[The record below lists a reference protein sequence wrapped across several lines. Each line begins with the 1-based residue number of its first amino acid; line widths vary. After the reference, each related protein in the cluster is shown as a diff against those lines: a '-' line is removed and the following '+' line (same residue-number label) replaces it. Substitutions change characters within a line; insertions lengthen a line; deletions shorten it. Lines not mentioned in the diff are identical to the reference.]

1 MEKLR
6 ELRYLCQEEKEKSR
20 ALYEEMFPED
30 EEAFVDAYY
39 RIKAAANRILV
50 LEEQKEML
58 SMLHL
63 NPYRFWLRG
72 SLVDSSYIVAVATRP
87 QYRHKG
93 CMRRLL
99 TKALKDL
106 YQEKQP
112 FAFLMPAKEAI
123 YTPFGFRRMEN
134 RDDEALG
141 RIPLEE
147 LKRDYDLFVWKDE
160 IYESQQI
167 PDQEWETTPMMVRIV
182 NLRAL
187 LSHIGT
193 EEKEG
198 AFLRIQVE
206 DELLPE
212 NAGAY
217 DWILGREGSRLE
229 PSKEPVQGTAKTD
242 EPRLTAPVAEL
253 GSFLF
258 GVKNASE
265 AFPHCSMSIL
275 QKLEK
280 VQVIKK
286 IFINETV

>member
-1 MEKLR
+1 MEKIR
-6 ELRYLCQEEKEKSR
+6 ELRYLGQEEKGRSR
-20 ALYEEMFPED
+20 ALYEEMFFED

-39 RIKAAANRILV
+39 RIKAASNKILV
-50 LEEQKEML
+50 LEEGKQLL

-72 SLVDSSYIVAVATRP
+72 RLVDSSYLVAVATRP
-87 QYRHKG
+87 QYRHQG

-99 TKALKDL
+99 TKALGDL

-112 FAFLMPAKEAI
+112 FVFLMPAKEAI

-141 RIPLEE
+141 RAPAEE
-147 LKRDYDLFVWKDE
+147 LEKDYDLFIWKDKAYRE
-160 IYESQQI
+160 RQI
-167 PDQEWETTPMMVRIV
+167 PAKEWEATPMMVRIV

-193 EEKEG
+193 KEE
-198 AFLRIQVE
+198 AQVCLRIQIE
-206 DELLPE
+206 DDLLSE
-212 NAGAY
+212 NAGDY
-217 DWILGREGSRLE
+217 HWILDREGSRLE
-229 PSKEPVQGTAKTD
+229 AAETD
-242 EPRLTAPVAEL
+242 EPGLTASIADL

-258 GVKNASE
+258 GAKGASE
-265 AFPHCSMSIL
+265 IFPHCPVSVL
-275 QKLEK
+275 QKLKK
-280 VQVIKK
+280 VQVIQK

>member
-1 MEKLR
+1 MEKGRQPRCLG
-6 ELRYLCQEEKEKSR
+6 QEEKEKSR
-20 ALYEEMFPED
+20 TLYEEMFPED
-30 EEAFVDAYY
+30 GKAFVDAYY

-50 LEEQKEML
+50 LERQKQIL

-87 QYRHKG
+87 QYRHQG
-93 CMRRLL
+93 CMKRLL
-99 TKALKDL
+99 TKALEDL

-123 YTPFGFRRMEN
+123 YTPFGFRRMGN
-134 RDDEALG
+134 RDDEILG
-141 RIPLEE
+141 RASLEE

-160 IYESQQI
+160 VYKSRQI
-167 PDQEWETTPMMVRIV
+167 PGQEWEATPMMVRIV

-187 LSHIGT
+187 LPYIGT
-193 EEKEG
+193 EEKEP
-198 AFLRIQVE
+198 ACIQIQIE

-212 NAGAY
+212 NAGVY
-217 DWILGREGSRLE
+217 TWILDREGSRLE
-229 PSKEPVQGTAKTD
+229 PLKEPVQETEKTD
-242 EPRLTAPVAEL
+242 GLRLTAPVAEL

-258 GVKNASE
+258 GVKSASE
-265 AFPHCSMSIL
+265 AFPHGPVPIL

-280 VQVIKK
+280 VHVIKK